1 MQLRLVV
8 LALLVPG
15 LALADPKV
23 SVTPKKVTPGA
34 PVLVSVSGAKDTPKG
49 TAAGTD
55 LVFYKTKTGYQAI
68 VGIPLDTKPGDV
80 VVAVAGAKDVKLP
93 VAEKTF
99 PTSKVAV
106 EEEMANPGPTER
118 DKIDADNTAII
129 KAMKQDADSAPLFTA
144 AFKKPAGKTTSV
156 YGEWR
161 TFNDGHTSQHLGLD
175 VDAKEGANV
184 RAANSGKVTLVR
196 EGFLTGNVVV
206 IAHGG
211 GVATAYFHLQSAKV
225 AEGAEVA
232 RGDVIGAA
240 GMTGRTTG
248 PHVHVAV
255 RVPGGLV
262 DPEAFFKLKVSP
274 VRTIAPVR

>member
-34 PVLVSVSGAKDTPKG
+34 PVLVSVSGSKDTPKG

-55 LVFYKTKTGYQAI
+55 LIFYKTKAGYQA
-68 VGIPLDTKPGDV
+68 VVAIPLDTKPGDL

-93 VAEKTF
+93 VKAKTF
-99 PTSKVAV
+99 PKSKVVV

-118 DKIDADNTAII
+118 DKIDADNVAII
-129 KAMKQDADSAPLFTA
+129 KAMKQDADTAPLFTA
-144 AFKKPAGKTTSV
+144 SFKKPAGKTTSV
-156 YGEWR
+156 FGEWR
-161 TFNDGHTSQHLGLD
+161 TFNDGHSSQHLGLD

-184 RAANSGKVTLVR
+184 RAPNSGKVTLVR
-196 EGFLTGNVVV
+196 EGFLTGNIVV

>member
-1 MQLRLVV
+1 MQLRLIV
-8 LALLVPG
+8 LALMVPG

-34 PVLVSVSGAKDTPKG
+34 PVLVSVTGSKAAPKG

-55 LVFYKTKTGYQAI
+55 LVFYPTKAGYQAI
-68 VGIPLDTKPGDV
+68 VGVPLDTKPGDL
-80 VVAVAGAKDVKLP
+80 VVAVEGAKDVKLP
-93 VAEKTF
+93 VTEKTF
-99 PTSKVAV
+99 PKSKVVV
-106 EEEMANPGPTER
+106 EDEMANPGPAER
-118 DKIDADNTAII
+118 DKIDADNVAII
-129 KAMKQDADSAPLFTA
+129 KAMKQDADTAPLFNA
-144 AFKKPAGKTTSV
+144 SFKKPAGKTTSV
-156 YGEWR
+156 FGEWR
-161 TFNDGHTSQHLGLD
+161 TFNDGHSSQHLGLD

-196 EGFLTGNVVV
+196 EGFLAGNIVV